1 MFKPED
7 FELSMESQ
15 LRLRVIN
22 DDIKSCTSVETL
34 QTNLSDAVRLTMQY
48 QQMLQKLLERTI
60 LRDLD
65 DAIEKAMIEEG

>member
-1 MFKPED
+1 MFQPGD

-15 LRLRVIN
+15 LRLRVIT
-22 DDIKSCTSVETL
+22 DDIKGCTSVDKL
-34 QTNLSDAVRLTMQY
+34 QENLIDAVRLTMQY
-48 QQMLQKLLERTI
+48 QQMLQKLMERTI

>member
-1 MFKPED
+1 MFDPGD

-22 DDIKSCTSVETL
+22 DDIKACTSVETL
-34 QTNLSDAVRLTMQY
+34 QTNLKDAVRLTMQY
-48 QQMLQKLLERTI
+48 QQMLQRLLERTI

-65 DAIEKAMIEEG
+65 EALEKALTEEG